1 MRAKRIGIGA
11 VNFGKRSRVPRDAR
25 ARLLGAA
32 VCATIALSSLFSASA
47 SAEVPSFLWQ
57 TPEDVFA
64 GDGAGEVDHPQDL
77 VADPESGHLFVV
89 DLFNSRVSEL
99 TPWGEFVKA
108 WGWGVRDGA
117 AEPQTCGPGAA
128 PPTIIC
134 RKGIPGAGPGQFGQP
149 VKNGGP
155 VGGVVLDTAGNVY
168 VGDMENFRV
177 EKYDPDG
184 NFLLMFGG
192 EVNKTTGAD
201 VCTAA
206 SGDLCG
212 EGVSGEADGFFTG
225 GRRSYIVAGPA
236 GTIFV
241 GDRNGRIQEF
251 ETNGA
256 FKAKVMLEA
265 ELGVWRMVSLEMDA
279 AGNFYVVRDGDR
291 KHIYKFG
298 PTGALLLTIT
308 TVLAPESPLAVDADG
323 NIYAVHNA
331 IPGTSEPNVY
341 EIIEFAPDGK
351 PLAPIGSG
359 FALQPKPGGLSKQL
373 VISGLATNTVS
384 GDGKIDVYASISAA
398 ETYSATAAYGP
409 APDLW
414 TAPLR
419 PPAIFDQYASSVGVD
434 NATLRAHISPRFW
447 ADTTYEVEYGPAKC
461 SEADCAAT
469 EPTVLGADSV
479 NTPVTTKG
487 LTLTDLAPA
496 TTYHYRF
503 IAQSTGGGPVRGAGG
518 KPGEDGAEGTF
529 TTFALPEPP
538 SAECGN
544 QAYRTGAGAYLP
556 DCRAYEMVS
565 PLEKGGGDI
574 LVKDE
579 PTTGLPAT
587 LDQSA
592 NSGDRLA
599 YGSEAA
605 FSGAEA
611 GPYTNQYIAERG
623 EAGWSTHP
631 ISALQGAPVL
641 EPPHLEDAEFK
652 AFSPDLCQS
661 WLRSTSE
668 PPLAEG
674 AVPGYPNLYRRTDSA
689 PGCGGTSYE
698 ALTRTAPPDIEDP
711 RRYAPLKFQI
721 ASADGQAAL
730 YVAPDKLTAEAPAAS
745 SEECLEAEENCPLR
759 LYHVQD
765 GAIRYVCVLPNGT
778 PSPLGCVAG
787 TGGSMQGL
795 NKEGTLTNAISADGS
810 RVFFSTYLG
819 ISPGVGKLYLRLNPG
834 QPQSAM
840 THGVASGTGSLA
852 SGSDKVT
859 SLVAA
864 AGKVSFASGSKE
876 ATLLETTTGKF
887 VAGQPLTALGK
898 VPAGTTIASVSGA
911 TLTLS
916 AAATGSGVGNVSS
929 RGPMPFEVG
938 QTISAPGIPPKT
950 TIVEAKGG
958 ELRLSQAATGSA
970 TVPLSAFGECSEAA
984 KACTIAI
991 SAEAEEL
998 AGSSSSRYWTAA
1010 ADGSLAVLETNGG
1023 LYEYDIDSQE
1033 TTLIAAESLGV
1044 MGASED
1050 ASRVYFASEEVLA
1063 SANPQG
1069 NAPQAGARN
1078 LYLYEAGEGEGS
1090 YRFVAQLTATDL
1102 SETLA
1107 QAAIARK
1114 PHLRTSR
1121 VTPDGLHAAF
1131 MSTGSPTGY
1140 DNLDA
1145 ASEEPDAEVYRYEA
1159 AANGGEGALACVSC
1173 NPSGSRPTGRE
1184 VNPSEWAAA
1193 QLPVWQTELHASR
1206 VLSGD
1211 GSRLFFNSFD
1221 ALSARDSNGAQDVY
1235 EWEAPGTGGCTE
1247 ESASYSPPNEGC
1259 LYLISS
1265 GEGEE
1270 DTELIDADPAGENA
1284 FIRTSEG
1291 LLAKDTG
1298 EEADIYDARVEGG
1311 FEADIVKFALIVAKK
1326 GGGTG
1331 KVTSEPAGIECGGT
1345 CEAEFEEGTEVTLS
1359 AVSNEG
1365 SEFKAWEGC
1374 DSEAE
1379 GKCIV
1384 TLDEAREATATFEEE
1399 APEGIPLSIETE
1411 GGGSGTVASDKGAI
1425 SCSPFCEDEYAEGT
1439 KVTLTATP
1447 TPGSAFYSWK
1457 RCDAGGVNG
1466 RQCMVSMD
1474 KAKTV
1479 TAVFATTHELTVT
1492 KEGGLGKVQSS
1503 PGGILCLA
1511 NCSETTAAFLEGA
1524 KVTLKAT
1531 PSKRFVLAEWTGDC
1545 SGTGTCELTMS
1556 EDHAVGAKFTEVPR
1570 HSLTLTKAGGGAGT
1584 VKSDPA
1590 GLNCGLTC
1598 VTQASSFYE
1607 GKVTLAATPGKGSA
1621 LAGWSGGGC
1630 AGKGTCEV
1638 TIGAA
1643 TEVKAEFK

>member
-225 GRRSYIVAGPA
+225 GRRSYIAAGPA

-291 KHIYKFG
+291 EHIYKFG
-298 PTGALLLTIT
+298 PSGALLLTIT

-323 NIYAVHNA
+323 NIYAVHNTDFA
-331 IPGTSEPNVY
+331 IY
-341 EIIEFAPDGK
+341 DMYQIISFAPDGT
-351 PLAPIGSG
+351 PLVPIGSG
-359 FALQPKPGGLSKQL
+359 FALQPKLGGFGESL

-384 GDGKIDVYASISAA
+384 GDGKIDVYASISAGK
-398 ETYSATAAYGP
+398 TYSATAAYGP

-434 NATLRAHISPRFW
+434 NATLGAHISPRFW

-469 EPTVLGADSV
+469 EPTVLGAGSV

-503 IAQSTGGGPVRGAGG
+503 VAQSTGGGPVRGAGG

-565 PLEKGGGDI
+565 PLEKGGGDVLA
-574 LVKDE
+574 LV
-579 PTTGLPAT
+579 GLSGGQAT

-592 NSGDRLA
+592 LDGAKLTYGTYQAFGD
-599 YGSEAA
+599 AA
-605 FSGAEA
+605 SA
-611 GPYTNQYIAERG
+611 PYTSQYMAERG
-623 EAGWSTHP
+623 AEGWRNRG
-631 ISALQGAPVL
+631 ISPPRGRLTLGGAALVN
-641 EPPHLEDAEFK
+641 DEFK

-661 WLRSTSE
+661 WLRSSSE
-668 PPLAEG
+668 LLLAAG
-674 AVPGYPNLYRRTDSA
+674 AVPGYPNIYRRLDSA
-689 PGCGGTSYE
+689 PGCGGVSYE
-698 ALTRTAPPDIEDP
+698 AFTRTAPPDIEDP
-711 RRYAPLKFQI
+711 RRYGPLKFQI

-730 YVAPDKLTAEAPAAS
+730 YVAPDKLTAEAPEG
-745 SEECLEAEENCPLR
+745 SELCLETKENCDLR
-759 LYHVQD
+759 LYYANGSTV
-765 GAIRYVCVLPNGT
+765 RYVCVLPDGT
-778 PSPLGCVAG
+778 VSPLGCVAG
-787 TGGSMQGL
+787 TDGSTQGI

-810 RVFFSTYLG
+810 RVFFSTYPG
-819 ISPGVGKLYLRLNPG
+819 VSPDVGKLYLRLNPG

-840 THGVASGTGSLA
+840 THGTASGTGSLA

-898 VPAGTTIASVSGA
+898 VSAGTTIASVSGA

-916 AAATGSGVGNVSS
+916 AAATGSGAATAFS

-938 QTISAPGIPPKT
+938 QTISAPGIPSHT

-958 ELRLSQAATGSA
+958 ELKLSQAATGSA
-970 TVPLSAFGECSEAA
+970 SAPLSAFGQCAEAA

-998 AGSSSSRYWTAA
+998 ANSSSSRYWTAA
-1010 ADGSLAVLETNGG
+1010 ADGSAAIFETGKS
-1023 LYEYDIDSQE
+1023 LYEYE
-1033 TTLIAAESLGV
+1033 VEGEVTTLIAPKSLGV

-1050 ASRVYFASEEVLA
+1050 ASRIYFASEEVLA
-1063 SANPQG
+1063 PANPQG
-1069 NAPQAGARN
+1069 RAPAAGGRN

-1090 YRFVAQLTATDL
+1090 YRFVAKLASEDL
-1102 SETLA
+1102 EEKRSL
-1107 QAAIARK
+1107 AAISPEPGK
-1114 PHLRTSR
+1114 RTSR

-1131 MSTGSPTGY
+1131 MSFGSPTGY

-1159 AANGGEGALACVSC
+1159 TANGGEGALACVSC
-1173 NPSGSRPTGRE
+1173 NPSGSRPTGRK
-1184 VNPSEWAAA
+1184 VRPSEWAAA

-1206 VLSGD
+1206 VLSDD
-1211 GSRLFFNSFD
+1211 GSRLFFNSLD

-1235 EWEAPGTGGCTE
+1235 EWEAPGTGSCSE

-1265 GEGEE
+1265 GQSSKDSKFLDAGQSGE
-1270 DTELIDADPAGENA
+1270 DVFFL
-1284 FIRTSEG
+1284 TSSSLLPRDYG
-1291 LLAKDTG
+1291 L
-1298 EEADIYDARVEGG
+1298 ADIYDARVGGG
-1311 FEADIVKFALIVAKK
+1311 FAEPPAPAAQCEGEACQSAPEAPNDPTPA
-1326 GGGTG
+1326 
-1331 KVTSEPAGIECGGT
+1331 SESFQGAGN
-1345 CEAEFEEGTEVTLS
+1345 V
-1359 AVSNEG
+1359 
-1365 SEFKAWEGC
+1365 
-1374 DSEAE
+1374 
-1379 GKCIV
+1379 
-1384 TLDEAREATATFEEE
+1384 REE
-1399 APEGIPLSIETE
+1399 AVP
-1411 GGGSGTVASDKGAI
+1411 K
-1425 SCSPFCEDEYAEGT
+1425 GT
-1439 KVTLTATP
+1439 KLRCAK
-1447 TPGSAFYSWK
+1447 GKIK
-1457 RCDAGGVNG
+1457 RHGRCVRKQRSHKKRNDLQEKQRIRHQRRAG
-1466 RQCMVSMD
+1466 R
-1474 KAKTV
+1474 
-1479 TAVFATTHELTVT
+1479 
-1492 KEGGLGKVQSS
+1492 
-1503 PGGILCLA
+1503 
-1511 NCSETTAAFLEGA
+1511 
-1524 KVTLKAT
+1524 
-1531 PSKRFVLAEWTGDC
+1531 
-1545 SGTGTCELTMS
+1545 
-1556 EDHAVGAKFTEVPR
+1556 
-1570 HSLTLTKAGGGAGT
+1570 
-1584 VKSDPA
+1584 
-1590 GLNCGLTC
+1590 
-1598 VTQASSFYE
+1598 
-1607 GKVTLAATPGKGSA
+1607 
-1621 LAGWSGGGC
+1621 
-1630 AGKGTCEV
+1630 
-1638 TIGAA
+1638 
-1643 TEVKAEFK
+1643 